1 MLKDVTKLP
10 KISDSALEQMIE
22 MYCDAGEFELATVL
36 ARYGDERRSRQ

>member
-36 ARYGDERRSRQ
+36 GYGDERRSHQ